1 MIRKQI
7 YTIESTLNKNK
18 LMNYNRFLSNGFRNE
33 IYNKERDDNL
43 TYIHLQTENFDKYY
57 NTRFIGMYI
66 FNTIE
71 SLTKFA
77 FNSNEFN
84 DEDYYDED

>member
-33 IYNKERDDNL
+33 IYSKERC
-43 TYIHLQTENFDKYY
+43 H
-57 NTRFIGMYI
+57 
-66 FNTIE
+66 
-71 SLTKFA
+71 
-77 FNSNEFN
+77 EFGKLRVA
-84 DEDYYDED
+84 

>member
-71 SLTKFA
+71 SLRKYS
-77 FNSNEFN
+77 FNPNEYD